1 MAKVC
6 GLYVGVVTALALC
19 KYSLAEWNATDESA
33 NRTESLGHHHGN
45 GDNCTVSPTDPID
58 TGQWTG
64 HFSEC
69 PEELTHYCI
78 HGDCRYIRE
87 QEAPS
92 CRCQR
97 GYIGS
102 RCEYLDLDWRIG
114 EKRQIVIVCIIAGL
128 VLLVLLIVFMCF
140 CSHRRC
146 RLWRRRGRRREEE
159 HRNGTEKL
167 PMMDAGA
174 PHTTS
179 RTGSTEAAHTDS
191 V

>member
-6 GLYVGVVTALALC
+6 GLYVGVVT
-19 KYSLAEWNATDESA
+19 EWNATDESA

-174 PHTTS
+174 SHTTS

>member
-1 MAKVC
+1 MAKVY

-33 NRTESLGHHHGN
+33 NGTESLGHRHGH
-45 GDNCTVSPTDPID
+45 GDNCT
-58 TGQWTG
+58 
-64 HFSEC
+64 
-69 PEELTHYCI
+69 EELTHYCI

-128 VLLVLLIVFMCF
+128 VLLILLIVFMCL

-159 HRNGTEKL
+159 HRNGTEKI
-167 PMMDAGA
+167 PMMDAG
-174 PHTTS
+174 TTS
-179 RTGSTEAAHTDS
+179 RTGSTEATHTNS

>member
-1 MAKVC
+1 MF
-6 GLYVGVVTALALC
+6 LYWTVWAHFKCCDL
-19 KYSLAEWNATDESA
+19 
-33 NRTESLGHHHGN
+33 
-45 GDNCTVSPTDPID
+45 VSPTDPID

-92 CRCQR
+92 CRWEIPPEGHGDWEKCRWEEDKKEKFKARRNRTDERGGSVVLLSVTWNKLKYHPPPPLPSSSARCQR

-140 CSHRRC
+140 CSQ
-146 RLWRRRGRRREEE
+146 
-159 HRNGTEKL
+159 
-167 PMMDAGA
+167 
-174 PHTTS
+174 
-179 RTGSTEAAHTDS
+179 
-191 V
+191 